1 MMTTTLDA
9 LKKKNLWKNF
19 LELEQ
24 IPRESGN
31 EAGVR
36 QWLLS
41 WAKAQGLEAFADETG
56 NVFIRKEASKGYEH
70 RSSVALQGHMDMVC
84 VKRPGSTH
92 DFKKDPIEVVV
103 DGDCLHAK
111 DTSLGGDNGI
121 AIALILD
128 ILSDPSV
135 NHGPLEAIFTISEET
150 GLTGAYGLKEK
161 EIHSRKLLNLD
172 SEEEGIL
179 FIGCAGG
186 KEVEGTLDVNMET
199 IPLDWNAYTLSVD
212 GLLGGHSGGE
222 IDKQR
227 ANAIKLA
234 SRLLVELKHQM
245 IFSLAGGTRRN
256 VIPSACTVGFAVPEE
271 EEPLLQDTLARLRAE
286 VETEYRNTDP
296 NIKLSLEKT
305 DRPKLGA
312 SAKIS
317 KQFIRAL
324 FVAPHGVYAYETSK
338 ELEGIVE
345 TSSNLAIVNL
355 EGNQFKVITSHRSS
369 ILSRRDMVAKMCG
382 EALLTAG
389 MSVTY
394 LGAYP
399 AWLPDPKSKL
409 AGFCAKAYKDYTGK
423 EMKVTAIH
431 AGLECGIINS
441 TVKGMDS
448 VSFGPQMYDVHS
460 VNEHLS
466 IASAERCDGF
476 VKHLLSIIE

>member
-1 MMTTTLDA
+1 MVPA
-9 LKKKNLWKNF
+9 
-19 LELEQ
+19 
-24 IPRESGN
+24 PRGN
-31 EAGVR
+31 
-36 QWLLS
+36 
-41 WAKAQGLEAFADETG
+41 AFG
-56 NVFIRKEASKGYEH
+56 R
-70 RSSVALQGHMDMVC
+70 
-84 VKRPGSTH
+84 
-92 DFKKDPIEVVV
+92 
-103 DGDCLHAK
+103 
-111 DTSLGGDNGI
+111 
-121 AIALILD
+121 
-128 ILSDPSV
+128 

-324 FVAPHGVYAYETSK
+324 FVAPHGSK
-338 ELEGIVE
+338 QCRTVEVLVIVAAH
-345 TSSNLAIVNL
+345 TL
-355 EGNQFKVITSHRSS
+355 
-369 ILSRRDMVAKMCG
+369 
-382 EALLTAG
+382 
-389 MSVTY
+389 
-394 LGAYP
+394 AYP
-399 AWLPDPKSKL
+399 FDTDGVLSFVSGHFILQKFRM
-409 AGFCAKAYKDYTGK
+409 GGKDIRTL
-423 EMKVTAIH
+423 TH
-431 AGLECGIINS
+431 
-441 TVKGMDS
+441 DH
-448 VSFGPQMYDVHS
+448 Q
-460 VNEHLS
+460 
-466 IASAERCDGF
+466 F
-476 VKHLLSIIE
+476 VFT